1 VRTGTEHRL
10 QEHPDQQIS
19 VDRRGFL
26 GRILRAGLATT
37 LAGTIYGSDLFGMP
51 RALAQET
58 APVVVGVRHSGLTA
72 AEEGE
77 RRALYGAMLDAALSN
92 LAGIQDTRAGLW
104 RRFVPVDK
112 VIGLKV
118 NCLAGR
124 GMSTDLQ
131 LTYAVAE
138 GLITAG
144 CPPQNI
150 IAFDRTDGDLA
161 SGGYPIVTDGPT
173 MRVYGS
179 ANEVAGYEEKLTR
192 FGEAGDRFSRILT
205 EQIGALVNLPILKDH
220 AMAGMTAALKNHFG
234 CLQNPNKFH
243 ADFCDPFIAE
253 LNKLRLI
260 RRKQCLTVIDCRDVL
275 YHGGPSDQPD
285 YHYEAD
291 TILAGTDAVA
301 LDAVAWQMLE
311 GIRAEKGLGTL
322 ESEGRP
328 PRHIATAAQ
337 YELGIADL
345 ARIRYVTVELA

>member
-1 VRTGTEHRL
+1 VREGADDPTG
-10 QEHPDQQIS
+10 
-19 VDRRGFL
+19 VDRRSFL
-26 GRILRAGLATT
+26 GKVLRAGLTTT

-51 RALAQET
+51 QALAQQA
-58 APVVVGVRHSGLTA
+58 APVVVAVRHSGLTA
-72 AEEGE
+72 AREAD
-77 RRALYGAMLDAALSN
+77 RRAVYGAMLDAALAS
-92 LAGIQDTRAGLW
+92 LSGVQDVRAGLW
-104 RRFVPVDK
+104 RRYVPVDK

-118 NCLAGR
+118 NCLAGL
-124 GMSTDLQ
+124 GMSTDPQ

-138 GLITAG
+138 GLISAG

-150 IAFDRTDGDLA
+150 IAFDRTDSDLVM
-161 SGGYPIVTDGPT
+161 GGYPIVTDGPT

-179 ANEVAGYEEKLTR
+179 ANEAAGYEDKLTR

-205 EQIGALVNLPILKDH
+205 EQIGVLVNLPILKDH
-220 AMAGMTAALKNHFG
+220 ALAGMTAALKNHFG

-243 ADFCDPFIAE
+243 AGNCDPFIAD
-253 LNKLRLI
+253 LNKLRVI
-260 RRKQCLTVIDCRDVL
+260 RRKQCLSVVDCREVL
-275 YHGGPSDQPD
+275 YQGGPSDQPD
-285 YHYEAD
+285 YHYEAN
-291 TILAGTDAVA
+291 TILVGTDPVA

-345 ARIRYVTVELA
+345 AQIRCVTVELG